1 MTNPRAR
8 SAHPTTRALLCGARP
23 TGDCAHRDIY
33 EHLVAGWPALVLL
46 DRAALIEAVG
56 GSDAMAELLRG
67 TYLSCAEL
75 VVADNRLDRVK
86 RRVFQTRLLTSKTE
100 LGRLLALRP
109 AEDVELDLGY
119 GLLDPLDDLD
129 DRLLYHMAS
138 LGDRLAA
145 DRLRGVVARH
155 ARRDGAVEG
164 RAALIATLLGAEMLD
179 GHYEPRCIPGTN
191 RYDVVGQW
199 REAGEEYV
207 AQVALATRERV
218 RDAIVE
224 ARASASASERE
235 AEEPAPKRASLAGFR
250 KAVAVE
256 PLPPAGSV
264 VVFPALSKASAGK
277 PDNLRDIKAALGD
290 ALGAALPG
298 VPVPDDWDAWEA
310 AAVARWPH
318 MADVPRAIREAQ
330 AGRTHWGDMRLCLVG
345 PAGIGKTAIGRFV
358 AESSGLPFAR
368 YNADNATDN
377 SFGGTSIRW
386 NSGHLGVVPA
396 LLAERMRATGL
407 VQIDEVEKA
416 SGHRGSNGGRLHD
429 VLHGLWDPETSSRWQ
444 CPFSAMPLDL
454 SHVAY
459 LATANS
465 LDGIPASLRDRMR
478 VVEVSAPGSEHLAAL
493 VPQVAAQ
500 ACREQGL
507 DPAWGVLD
515 GVEWQALREAWGQG
529 GSIRRLQHLVG
540 TILRARDADPSTPRH

>member
-1 MTNPRAR
+1 MTNQRAS

-23 TGDCAHRDIY
+23 TGDSAHRDLY
-33 EHLVAGWPALVLL
+33 EHLVTEWPDVVAIDRPALV
-46 DRAALIEAVG
+46 EAVG
-56 GSDAMAELLRG
+56 GSVVMAELLRS
-67 TYLSCAEL
+67 TYLTCAEL
-75 VVADNRLDRVK
+75 VGARHGIDRVM
-86 RRVFQTRLLTSKTE
+86 RRVLQTRLLTSKTE
-100 LGRLLALRP
+100 LERLLALRP

-119 GLLDPLDDLD
+119 GIHDPLYDLNE
-129 DRLLYHMAS
+129 RLIYHLAG

-145 DRLRGVVARH
+145 DRLRGVVAHH

-164 RAALIATLLGAEMLD
+164 RAALIATMVGAEMLD
-179 GHYEPRCIPGTN
+179 GHYEPRCIPGTH

-199 REAGEEYV
+199 REAGEEYI
-207 AQVALATRERV
+207 AQAALATRESV
-218 RDAIVE
+218 RNAIVE
-224 ARASASASERE
+224 ARASASELE
-235 AEEPAPKRASLAGFR
+235 AEQPASKRLSPLAGFR
-250 KAVAVE
+250 KAAAE
-256 PLPPAGSV
+256 PAPPPGSV

-277 PDNLRDIKAALGD
+277 PDNQRDIKGALGD

-298 VPVPDDWDAWEA
+298 VPVPADWDAWEA

-318 MADVPRAIREAQ
+318 MPDVPRAIREAQ
-330 AGRTHWGDMRLCLVG
+330 AGRTHWGSMRLCLVG

-377 SFGGTSIRW
+377 TFGGTSLRW
-386 NSGHLGVVPA
+386 NSGHFGVVPA

-416 SGHRGSNGGRLHD
+416 SGQRASNGGRLHD
-429 VLHGLWDPETSSRWQ
+429 VLHGLWDDETSSRWA
-444 CPFSAMPLDL
+444 CPFSAMTLDL

-465 LDGIPASLRDRMR
+465 LAGIPSSLRDRMR

-529 GSIRRLQHLVG
+529 GSIRRLQHLVS

>member
-1 MTNPRAR
+1 MTNARAR

-23 TGDCAHRDIY
+23 TGDTAHRDLY
-33 EHLVAGWPALVLL
+33 EHLVTEWPDVVALDRPALV
-46 DRAALIEAVG
+46 EAVG
-56 GSDAMAELLRG
+56 GSEVMAELLSS
-67 TYLSCAEL
+67 TYLTCAEL
-75 VVADNRLDRVK
+75 VGARHGIDRVQ
-86 RRVFQTRLLTSKTE
+86 RRVFQTRLLTASTE
-100 LGRLLALRP
+100 LERLLTLRQ

-119 GLLDPLDDLD
+119 GIHNPLDDLD
-129 DRLLYHMAS
+129 ERIVYHRAS

-155 ARRDGAVEG
+155 ARRDGNVDG
-164 RAALIATLLGAEMLD
+164 RPALIATLFGCEMLD
-179 GHYEPRCIPGTN
+179 GYFEPRCIPGTH

-207 AQVALATRERV
+207 AQALLATRERI

-224 ARASASASERE
+224 ARASASELE

-256 PLPPAGSV
+256 PLLPAGSV

-277 PDNLRDIKAALGD
+277 PDNQRDIKAAIGD

-318 MADVPRAIREAQ
+318 MPGVPRAIREAQ
-330 AGRTHWGDMRLCLVG
+330 AGRTHWGSMRLCLVG
-345 PAGIGKTAIGRFV
+345 PAGIGKTAIGRFI
-358 AESSGLPFAR
+358 AEHSGLPFSR
-368 YNADNATDN
+368 YNADNSTDN
-377 SFGGTSIRW
+377 SYGGTSIRW
-386 NSGHLGVVPA
+386 NSGHLGTVA
-396 LLAERMRATGL
+396 AMLAEHMRATGMAQ
-407 VQIDEVEKA
+407 VDEIEKA
-416 SGHRGSNGGRLHD
+416 SGHRGTNGGRLHD
-429 VLHGLWDPETSSRWQ
+429 VLHGLWDDETSSRWA
-444 CPFSAMPLDL
+444 CPFSAMTLDL

-465 LDGIPASLRDRMR
+465 LDGIPMSLRDRIR
-478 VVEVSAPGSEHLAAL
+478 VVEVSAPGPEHLAAL

-529 GSIRRLQHLVG
+529 GSIRRLQHLVS

>member
-1 MTNPRAR
+1 MTNARAR

-23 TGDCAHRDIY
+23 TGDCAHRDLY
-33 EHLVAGWPALVLL
+33 EHLVTGWPALVLL
-46 DRAALIEAVG
+46 DRPALVEAVG
-56 GSDAMAELLRG
+56 GSDAMAEFLRS
-67 TYLSCAEL
+67 TYLTCAEL
-75 VVADNRLDRVK
+75 VVADHRLDRVQ
-86 RRVFQTRLLTSKTE
+86 RRVFQTRLLTSATE
-100 LGRLLALRP
+100 LERLLALRS
-109 AEDVELDLGY
+109 AEDIELDLGY
-119 GLLDPLDDLD
+119 GVHNPLDDLD
-129 DRLLYHMAS
+129 DRMTYHLAS

-145 DRLRGVVARH
+145 DRLRGVVVRH

-164 RAALIATLLGAEMLD
+164 RPALIATMVGAEMLD
-179 GHYEPRCIPGTN
+179 GHYEPRCIPGTH
-191 RYDVVGQW
+191 RYNVVGQW

-224 ARASASASERE
+224 ARASASERE
-235 AEEPAPKRASLAGFR
+235 AEQPPPKRPSPLAGFR

-277 PDNLRDIKAALGD
+277 PDNVRDIKAALGD
-290 ALGAALPG
+290 ALGTALPG

-318 MADVPRAIREAQ
+318 MPGVPRAIREAQ
-330 AGRTHWGDMRLCLVG
+330 AGRMHWGSMRLCLVG
-345 PAGIGKTAIGRFV
+345 PAGIGKTAIGRFI
-358 AESSGLPFAR
+358 AEHSGLPFSR
-368 YNADNATDN
+368 YNADNSTDN
-377 SFGGTSIRW
+377 SYGGTSLRW
-386 NSGHLGVVPA
+386 NSGHLGTVPA
-396 LLAERMRATGL
+396 MLADNMRATGL
-407 VQIDEVEKA
+407 AQIDEIEKA
-416 SGHRGSNGGRLHD
+416 SGHRGTNGGRLHD
-429 VLHGLWDPETSSRWQ
+429 VLHGLWDDETSSRWA
-444 CPFSAMPLDL
+444 CPFSAMTLDL

-478 VVEVSAPGSEHLAAL
+478 VVEVSAPGPEHLAAL

-529 GSIRRLQHLVG
+529 GSIRRLQHLVS

>member
-1 MTNPRAR
+1 MTNARAP
-8 SAHPTTRALLCGARP
+8 SAHPTTRALLCRARP
-23 TGDCAHRDIY
+23 TGDSAHRDLY
-33 EHLVAGWPALVLL
+33 EHLVTGWPALVLL
-46 DRAALIEAVG
+46 DRPALVEAVG
-56 GSDAMAELLRG
+56 GSEVMAEFLRS
-67 TYLSCAEL
+67 TYLTCAEL
-75 VVADNRLDRVK
+75 VGARHGIDRVT
-86 RRVFQTRLLTSKTE
+86 RRVFQTRLLTSEVE
-100 LGRLLALRP
+100 LERLLALRP
-109 AEDVELDLGY
+109 AEDIELDLGY
-119 GLLDPLDDLD
+119 GIHDPLDDLNE
-129 DRLLYHMAS
+129 RLLYHLSS
-138 LGDRLAA
+138 LGDRSATV
-145 DRLRGVVARH
+145 RLRPVVARH
-155 ARRDGAVEG
+155 ARQDGNEEG
-164 RAALIATLLGAEMLD
+164 RAALVATLLGAEMLD
-179 GHYEPRCIPGTN
+179 GYVEPRFVPGTH

-199 REAGEEYV
+199 REAGEEYIAHSV
-207 AQVALATRERV
+207 LATRERV

-224 ARASASASERE
+224 ARASASERE
-235 AEEPAPKRASLAGFR
+235 AEPPPRPSPLAGFR
-250 KAVAVE
+250 KAAAVE
-256 PLPPAGSV
+256 PAPPGSV

-277 PDNLRDIKAALGD
+277 PDNQRDIKAALGD

-298 VPVPDDWDAWEA
+298 VPVPADWDAWEA

-330 AGRTHWGDMRLCLVG
+330 AGRTHWGAMRLCLVG

-407 VQIDEVEKA
+407 VQIDEIEKA

-429 VLHGLWDPETSSRWQ
+429 VLHGLWDDETSSRWA
-444 CPFSAMPLDL
+444 CPFSAMTLDL

-465 LDGIPASLRDRMR
+465 LNGIPSSLRDRMR

-493 VPQVAAQ
+493 LPQVAAQ

-507 DPAWGVLD
+507 DPAWGALD

-529 GSIRRLQHLVG
+529 GSIRRLQHLVS